1 MVATIRMDLPMNP
14 LVVIPTRL
22 AASRLPRKP
31 LADINGRPM
40 ILHCLDHALAAG
52 VGPVVVAAGDQEI
65 VDVVQAAGGHAVLTD
80 PGLPSGSDRVQA
92 AAEIFDPDRR
102 HDVVINF
109 QGDMPALDPAL
120 PRAALAALG
129 DGVDIATLV
138 VETEDPLVRANP
150 NAAKAVLS
158 MPAGR
163 PADGAV
169 RTGRALYFTRADA
182 PSGPG
187 PVYHHIG
194 FYAFRRAA
202 LDRFVSLPPSP
213 LELRERLEQLR
224 ALEAGLRI
232 DAAIVDTIPFEVNTP
247 EDLEV
252 ARRLLVARI

>member
-1 MVATIRMDLPMNP
+1 MNP

-22 AASRLPRKP
+22 AATRLPRKP

-65 VDVVQAAGGHAVLTD
+65 VRVVEAAGGTAVLTD
-80 PGLPSGSDRVQA
+80 PALPSGSDRVQA

-102 HDVVINF
+102 HDVIINF

-120 PRAALAALG
+120 PRAALEALG
-129 DGVDIATLV
+129 DQADIATLV
-138 VETEDPLVRANP
+138 VETSDPAVRANP

-158 MPAGR
+158 MAPGSR
-163 PADGAV
+163 I
-169 RTGRALYFTRADA
+169 GRALYFTRANA
-182 PSGPG
+182 PWGDG
-187 PVYHHIG
+187 PVHHHIG
-194 FYAFRRAA
+194 FYAFRRGA

-232 DAAIVDTIPFEVNTP
+232 DAAIVDTVPFEVNAP

-252 ARRLLVARI
+252 ARRLLKPAG